1 MQSFEENLK
10 KSLDNKAASLDAA
23 TLSRLHRARVKAL
36 ETSPPWWK
44 QPAVYAPVLDSAA
57 AVAGYLLLSTYYLDS
72 NLIQTTVSSDPV
84 EAMEIISLDI
94 DLELV
99 EDLDFYDWLAQQ
111 ECQVPI
117 DHRFSF

>member
-44 QPAVYAPVLDSAA
+44 QPAVYAPVLGSAA
-57 AVAGYLLLSTYYLDS
+57 AVAAYLLLSTYYLDS

-84 EAMEIISLDI
+84 EAMEIISLDV

-99 EDLDFYDWLAQQ
+99 EELDFYDWLAQQ
-111 ECQVPI
+111 EDQEK
-117 DHRFSF
+117 DA